1 MNLKRTAQDWGERR
15 EVRGTPEEQEVKR
28 TPIVQEYWA
37 RLICCVSSSRLAH
50 PASRAGLA
58 FLASLALTL
67 PGCSMGPDYTRPD
80 TPKADAWR
88 MTTVTSESIA
98 NLPWWDLLKDQEL
111 QRLIRTALEEN
122 QDVRTA
128 AASVEE
134 FQAQL
139 VISRFDLAPSLGY
152 GGQAFVF
159 NAERNSV
166 AIPMPGGG
174 GVFVPGQSGPTLSNE
189 SAYAGLKWEVD
200 VWGKIRRSIEAT
212 RAQLLAR
219 QEAQRA
225 VILGLVSTV
234 AEAYFDLRQVD
245 LQIEITRRTL
255 KTWDETVRLS
265 RIKLGQGAIS
275 KLDLDRFEAEQANA
289 AAQLAD
295 LERQSVQK
303 ENQISL
309 LLGRKPAQ
317 VSRGNTLIE
326 QVMPP
331 EIPAGLPS
339 DLLRRRPDI
348 LQAEQDLVA
357 ATAGIGVAQA
367 SRFPQLSLTGALGV
381 ANPQLGSIAPG
392 VAFTQYASA
401 AVTGPLLNATALG
414 YQVKVAE
421 ARTKQASFQYEK
433 TIVTALREVEDALI
447 ATQKSREQGR
457 SQEAQVVALRSA
469 FDLADLRYRGGRSSY
484 LDVLTAQRSLF
495 DAELSLARTR
505 RTQLVSVVQLYKA
518 LGGGWPSAQGQDNLS
533 TSPEPEK

>member
-1 MNLKRTAQDWGERR
+1 
-15 EVRGTPEEQEVKR
+15 
-28 TPIVQEYWA
+28 
-37 RLICCVSSSRLAH
+37 
-50 PASRAGLA
+50 
-58 FLASLALTL
+58 
-67 PGCSMGPDYTRPD
+67 MGPDYARPN
-80 TPKADAWR
+80 TPSADAWR
-88 MTTVTSESIA
+88 MTSATSESIA
-98 NLPWWDLLKDQEL
+98 NLPWWELLNDPEL

-159 NAERNSV
+159 NAARNSV
-166 AIPMPGGG
+166 GIPMPGGG

-189 SAYAGLKWEVD
+189 SAYGGLKWEVD
-200 VWGKIRRSIEAT
+200 LWGKIRRSIEAT

-219 QEAQRA
+219 QEGQRT
-225 VILGLVSTV
+225 VILGLVGAV
-234 AEAYFDLRQVD
+234 AEAYFDLRQLD
-245 LQIEITRRTL
+245 LQIDITRRTL
-255 KTWDETVRLS
+255 KAWDETVRIS
-265 RIKLGQGAIS
+265 RIKLNQGAIS
-275 KLDLDRFEAEQANA
+275 KLDLDRFEAERANA

-317 VSRGNTLIE
+317 ISRGNTLIE

-357 ATAGIGVAQA
+357 ATAGVGVAQA

-381 ANPQLGSIAPG
+381 ANPQLSSIAPG

-401 AVTGPLLNATALG
+401 ALSGPLLNATALG

-421 ARTKQASFQYEK
+421 ARTKQASLQYEK
-433 TIVTALREVEDALI
+433 AIVTALREVEDALI
-447 ATQKSREQGR
+447 ATQKSREQR
-457 SQEAQVVALRSA
+457 TAQEAQVAALRSA

-484 LDVLTAQRSLF
+484 LDVLTAQRGLY
-495 DAELSLARTR
+495 DAELALARTR

-518 LGGGWPSAQGQDNLS
+518 LGGGWSPVEASDNLRASAQTEKVPAGMTQ
-533 TSPEPEK
+533 PEP

>member
-1 MNLKRTAQDWGERR
+1 MRRLLTAT
-15 EVRGTPEEQEVKR
+15 VLVMTV
-28 TPIVQEYWA
+28 V
-37 RLICCVSSSRLAH
+37 
-50 PASRAGLA
+50 
-58 FLASLALTL
+58 
-67 PGCSMGPDYTRPD
+67 GCSMGPDYTRPE
-80 TPKADAWR
+80 TPSADAWR
-88 MTTVTSESIA
+88 MTATTSESIA
-98 NLPWWDLLKDQEL
+98 NLPWWELLKDQEL

-139 VISRFDLAPSLGY
+139 VISRFDLAPSVGY

-159 NAERNSV
+159 NAARNAV
-166 AIPMPGGG
+166 GIPMPGGG
-174 GVFVPGQSGPTLSNE
+174 GVFLPNQNGATLSNE
-189 SAYAGLKWEVD
+189 SAYGGLKWEMD
-200 VWGKIRRSIEAT
+200 LWGKIRRSIEVT

-225 VILGLVSTV
+225 VILGLVGTV
-234 AEAYFDLRQVD
+234 AEAYLDLRQLD
-245 LQIEITRRTL
+245 QQIDITKRTL
-255 KTWDETVRLS
+255 KAWDETVRIS
-265 RIKLGQGAIS
+265 RIKLDQGAIS
-275 KLDLDRFEAEQANA
+275 KLDLDRFEAERANA

-317 VSRGNTLIE
+317 ISRGNTLDE
-326 QVMPP
+326 QTMPP
-331 EIPAGLPS
+331 DIPAGLPS

-348 LQAEQDLVA
+348 LQAEQDLAA

-367 SRFPQLSLTGALGV
+367 SRFPQVSLTGALGV
-381 ANPQLGSIAPG
+381 ANPQLSSISPG
-392 VAFTQYASA
+392 VAFTQYAAA

-421 ARTKQASFQYEK
+421 ARTKQATFQYEK
-433 TIVTALREVEDALI
+433 AVVTALREVEDALI
-447 ATQKSREQGR
+447 AAQKSREQGK
-457 SQEAQVVALRSA
+457 SQEAQVAALRSA
-469 FDLADLRYRGGRSSY
+469 FDLADLRYRGGRASY

-495 DAELSLARTR
+495 DAELALARTH

-518 LGGGWPSAQGQDNLS
+518 LGGGWSPADMQSYLQASVEAAKRPAGPSSG
-533 TSPEPEK
+533 EP